1 MFGSRHG
8 PLHPEL
14 AILCSAG
21 GLELR
26 SRRNPVHPELAEGMK
41 RRRRRRREEE
51 EEGGEEGQNL
61 ETSPGRWGKMFK
73 NQKNRKYAA

>member
-21 GLELR
+21 RGVAHTILGWRFGVKVQAQSSTSGAGRGDE
-26 SRRNPVHPELAEGMK
+26 EKKA
-41 RRRRRRREEE
+41 EE
-51 EEGGEEGQNL
+51 EEGGGRRRKEE
-61 ETSPGRWGKMFK
+61 KK
-73 NQKNRKYAA
+73 VKI